1 MSKKISVKVS
11 RVKLLGQ
18 LKEALRKAKAMSD
31 DYDKAKAKYDEK
43 IEAIEKK
50 VLGNLGKGKV
60 TEFRDTTGHYDR
72 ANKVI
77 EYRFTVTFPDTFFVK
92 PEAPDY
98 PLEMLNSHQRDELEQ
113 IIKMLE
119 LCDDDT
125 VSTGVYGDVARYL

>member
-18 LKEALRKAKAMSD
+18 LKEALRKAKSVSD
-31 DYDKAKAKYDEK
+31 DYDKAKANYDKK

-92 PEAPDY
+92 PEAPNY
-98 PLEMLNSHQRDELEQ
+98 PEMLCKFQRDELEQ

>member
-60 TEFRDTTGHYDR
+60 TEFRDTTGHYDKV
-72 ANKVI
+72 NKVI

-98 PLEMLNSHQRDELEQ
+98 PEMLCKFQRDELEQ

>member
-98 PLEMLNSHQRDELEQ
+98 PEMLCKFQRDELEQ

>member
-72 ANKVI
+72 VNNVI

-98 PLEMLNSHQRDELEQ
+98 PEMLRQFQRDELEQ